1 MENNYGTVR
10 VFEIKTGNKDQHV
23 PEYIDLDNVDLSG
36 DLNNEIRER
45 LETEEEIED
54 VESFDY
60 EIREPGAEAYD
71 TINEIR
77 EVLAKYFEEHS
88 NGKKSKTYCSW
99 FSAQDA
105 MDEIADIIGEY

>member
-10 VFEIKTGNKDQHV
+10 VFEIKTGNKDQQV

-45 LETEEEIED
+45 LETEKEIED

-60 EIREPGAEAYD
+60 EIVEPSEEAYS
-71 TINEIR
+71 TINKIR
-77 EVLAKYFEEHS
+77 KVLVRYFEKHS
-88 NGKKSKTYCSW
+88 DGTSSEDFNEYFNST
-99 FSAQDA
+99 DA
-105 MDEIADIIGEY
+105 INEIADIIGEW